1 LHQNA
6 GTMYLLMDVHD
17 SVKVNQTKLFR
28 SFSVLS

>member
-1 LHQNA
+1 
-6 GTMYLLMDVHD
+6 MDVHD